1 MLGFNRGEFMESKSA
16 VRISYWAIQE
26 GVKIID
32 PVGMIEFK
40 EELSQSYV
48 SSVHGRPGDLGGGL
62 YEFTIEF
69 LTNISIQD
77 VAKFIAGGVAFD
89 LLKLGTK
96 AFVLRP
102 FIAAYEKLKKKNK
115 EGDVDIHEL
124 KFIFQDA
131 EVIVSKIC
139 TGSIY
144 DSLGSIFR
152 AISEN
157 YEFLK
162 NRDGEFPYTIQIPV
176 FEDPEKT
183 LCRFRVLLDVDETI
197 GHVTSANYQDYWGIY
212 YDFERA
218 SRVFDVKRKLLIDED
233 FLTLD
238 RYWQKWE
245 KAYAEGKL

>member
-1 MLGFNRGEFMESKSA
+1 MEAKAA

-26 GVKIID
+26 GPKIIE
-32 PVGMIEFK
+32 PVGMTEFK
-40 EELSQSYV
+40 EELSQSYI

-62 YEFTIEF
+62 YELTIEF

-77 VAKFIAGGVAFD
+77 VVKFIAGGVAFD
-89 LLKLGTK
+89 LLKSGTR

-102 FIAAYEKLKKKNK
+102 LIAAYETLRKKNT
-115 EGDVDIHEL
+115 DRNIDIYEL
-124 KFIFQDA
+124 KFIFEDA
-131 EVIVSKIC
+131 EVIVGKIC
-139 TGSIY
+139 SGSIY
-144 DSLGSIFR
+144 DSLGAIFK
-152 AISEN
+152 ALSEN

-176 FEDPEKT
+176 FEDPEKK

-197 GHVTSANYQDYWGIY
+197 EHVTSANYLDYWGIY
-212 YDFERA
+212 YDLERA
-218 SRVFDVKRKLLIDED
+218 FRVFDVKRKLLVDED
-233 FLTLD
+233 FLTLE

>member
-1 MLGFNRGEFMESKSA
+1 METNSA

-26 GVKIID
+26 GTTIIE
-32 PVGMIEFK
+32 PVGIAEFR

-69 LTNISIQD
+69 ITNISVQD
-77 VAKFIAGGVAFD
+77 VSKFIAGGVAFD
-89 LLKLGTK
+89 LLKSGTK
-96 AFVLRP
+96 ALVLRP
-102 FIAAYEKLKKKNK
+102 LITAYEKLKNKNK
-115 EGDVDIHEL
+115 ERDVDIHEL

-131 EVIVSKIC
+131 EVIVGKIC
-139 TGSIY
+139 DGSIY
-144 DSLGSIFR
+144 DSLGSIFK

-157 YEFLK
+157 YESLK

-176 FEDPEKT
+176 FEDPDKK

-197 GHVTSANYQDYWGIY
+197 KHVTTANYLDYWGIY
-212 YDFERA
+212 YDYERA

>member
-102 FIAAYEKLKKKNK
+102 FIAAYEKLK
-115 EGDVDIHEL
+115 
-124 KFIFQDA
+124 
-131 EVIVSKIC
+131 
-139 TGSIY
+139 
-144 DSLGSIFR
+144 
-152 AISEN
+152 
-157 YEFLK
+157 
-162 NRDGEFPYTIQIPV
+162 
-176 FEDPEKT
+176 
-183 LCRFRVLLDVDETI
+183 
-197 GHVTSANYQDYWGIY
+197 
-212 YDFERA
+212 
-218 SRVFDVKRKLLIDED
+218 
-233 FLTLD
+233 
-238 RYWQKWE
+238 
-245 KAYAEGKL
+245 